1 VTTQNAFREIL
12 TKADGLGATFKD
24 ILRWAI
30 IEGVPEAGDHVLVS
44 RYDEATSDL
53 LGLLHELRSNA
64 ETAAHRLPQD
74 YGATRRAL
82 IECQQRALLITRR
95 FYWELYSPEAVES
108 LHLLQSEG
116 LQQWRSWT
124 TGVKDAL
131 AQCRAPIEELNQALF
146 QAWLELSERP
156 ELVAHPAVPCSSDR
170 SAGPSRLAAQSQ
182 TSSK

>member
-1 VTTQNAFREIL
+1 MTTQNAFREIL
-12 TKADGLGATFKD
+12 EKADGLGATFKD

-64 ETAAHRLPQD
+64 DTAARRFPQD
-74 YGATRRAL
+74 YGGTRCAL
-82 IECQQRALLITRR
+82 IECQQRALLIARR

-108 LHLLQSEG
+108 LHLLQGEG

-131 AQCRAPIEELNQALF
+131 AGCRAPIEELNQSIF
-146 QAWLELSERP
+146 QAWVELSERAAV
-156 ELVAHPAVPCSSDR
+156 VAHPSVHRSSDR
-170 SAGPSRLAAQSQ
+170 LRTPGRMAQSE
-182 TSSK
+182 TNSE